1 MSIPKVCTLPLV
13 LLVALVGFTTPAQAA
28 PSKVGPVQNL
38 SLSAA
43 GAPGGY
49 SLTSTWSQLA
59 NATAYKAA
67 LTNTAGSTLASVI
80 VTAPSWAV
88 TVAGTPGTNLK
99 ITVTPLEGKRPG
111 NPASAMT
118 TLPDV
123 TAPVGSFT
131 VATTPSAME
140 ATITQQSLSDDGTP
154 AGSIRRVVSW
164 GDGSAPQLWSAGNTL
179 THSFATIGRYVPTI
193 TLTDTSGNTVTLRL
207 KAAVFGDS
215 LAPVGVFTVAPRA
228 AAIAGWTKVSLD
240 QVSMVDNY
248 TPAEL
253 VERTVAWGDGTVE
266 AWPAGPALT
275 HQYAA
280 AGSYAPVVVMVDE
293 AGNVV
298 SQPTEKVDVTVDDI
312 GPVVKLRSVKSPRV
326 SKWRTVRGTAVDAGV
341 GAAKVAVLAIEKRNE
356 RWFAYNA
363 GTRKWVRAK
372 SKAKAW
378 KAAKPVL
385 GVPVEGEWA
394 AKLAGLRQG
403 RLKLRVTGTDHLGNS
418 SAVRLGRR
426 LTRA

>member
-13 LLVALVGFTTPAQAA
+13 LLVALVGLAAPAQAA

-49 SLTSTWSQLA
+49 RLTSAWSPLA

-67 LTNTAGSTLASVI
+67 LTDTAGSTLASVI
-80 VTAPSWAV
+80 VTAPSWVV

-99 ITVTPLEGKRPG
+99 VTVTPLEGKRPG

-131 VATTPSAME
+131 VSTSGME

-154 AGSIRRVVSW
+154 AASIRRTVSW
-164 GDGSAPQLWSAGNTL
+164 GDGSAPQLWSAGGTL

-193 TLTDTSGNTVTLRL
+193 TLADATGNAVTLTL
-207 KAAVFGDS
+207 KAAVFGDYV
-215 LAPVGVFTVAPRA
+215 APVGVFTVAPTTS
-228 AAIAGWTKVSLD
+228 AIAGWSKVRLD
-240 QVSMVDNY
+240 QVDLVDNY
-248 TPAEL
+248 TPSEL
-253 VERTVAWGDGTVE
+253 VERSVAWGDGTVE
-266 AWPAGPALT
+266 AWPAGSPLA

-280 AGSYAPVVVMVDE
+280 AGTYAPTVVLVDE
-293 AGNVV
+293 AGNIARYD
-298 SQPTEKVDVTVDDI
+298 TEKVAVTVDAV
-312 GPVVKLRSVKSPRV
+312 GPVLKLRSLKSNRV
-326 SKWRTVRGTAVDAGV
+326 TKWRTVRGTAVDTGV
-341 GAAKVAVLAIEKRNE
+341 GTAQVAVLAIEKRQG
-356 RWFAYNA
+356 RWFSYNA
-363 GTRKWVRAK
+363 GTGKWVRAK

-385 GVPVEGEWA
+385 DVPVQGEWT

-418 SAVRLGRR
+418 SAVRAGRR
-426 LTRA
+426 LSRA